1 MSENLREQQESRRQ
15 RIHKLALKAEEQTHI
30 SETPKDYWQS
40 MNLAMDHL
48 DKNDLKTWLYQL
60 RNSHPRAPLKQLDEQ
75 LAKFRALY
83 RHDTLKQMKS
93 QLTDLNKQRIN
104 LSIRVGRG
112 KLYYIFY
119 VISQNI
125 EATINAIRITYR
137 TMTDPQLRM
146 KWLKNASY
154 SAIDKVEKFAKWSI
168 RTLRDRE

>member
-15 RIHKLALKAEEQTHI
+15 RIHKLALKAEEQTQI
-30 SETPKDYWQS
+30 SEAPKNYWQS

-83 RHDTLKQMKS
+83 RHDILKQMKS
-93 QLTDLNKQRIN
+93 QLTDLNKQRI
-104 LSIRVGRG
+104 RVERG
-112 KLYYIFY
+112 ELYYIFY

-154 SAIDKVEKFAKWSI
+154 SAIDKIEKFAKWSI
-168 RTLRDRE
+168 RTLQDRV